1 MGFFLV
7 ADLKQAKIIF
17 NPQNVKA
24 DCTIMIKD
32 EDFVSLAS
40 GTGKPQQVSCFLLRL
55 QLLLEFNSRYIQ
67 MFMSGKLKVKG
78 NIMLAQKLEKLFKSD
93 SKL

>member
-1 MGFFLV
+1 MNSVILV
-7 ADLKQAKIIF
+7 ADLKQAKILF

-40 GTGKPQQVSCFLLRL
+40 GTGKPQQVSYFFFSIILFCLRL
-55 QLLLEFNSRYIQ
+55 I
-67 MFMSGKLKVKG
+67 
-78 NIMLAQKLEKLFKSD
+78 
-93 SKL
+93 